1 MGLRLGEQELEVD
14 MGLYWPE
21 LTLLPHPLLR
31 PPGPGCEAP
40 TPGWLQPPLDPV
52 PLEAVLEAELQVP
65 WPALL
70 PPSVLGVQ

>member
-31 PPGPGCEAP
+31 PPPPVLVPA
-40 TPGWLQPPLDPV
+40 TPPCPQPPV
-52 PLEAVLEAELQVP
+52 PLLAVLEAELQV
-65 WPALL
+65 LL
-70 PPSVLGVQ
+70 PSVLPGPPVLGVQ